1 MPDFLPLF
9 PHRHS
14 RSFGNDLS
22 VFSPLRYALGYE
34 GDSFVVS
41 LCSTIRLYSVALSV
55 LDGATSIS
63 SPFFYGFVGFFLLL
77 FFNYSSF
84 FRIFVGQNR
93 KCFLITIKN
102 KDYL

>member
-41 LCSTIRLYSVALSV
+41 LCSTIRLHSVALSV
-55 LDGATSIS
+55 LDGGNFYIIS
-63 SPFFYGFVGFFLLL
+63 L
-77 FFNYSSF
+77 FFMALSAF
-84 FRIFVGQNR
+84 FF
-93 KCFLITIKN
+93 CFFSIIHLFSLTLWATEKNIIITIKSKN
-102 KDYL
+102 

>member
-1 MPDFLPLF
+1 MSDFLQLF

-41 LCSTIRLYSVALSV
+41 LCSTTRLYSVALSV
-55 LDGATSIS
+55 LDGGNFYIIS
-63 SPFFYGFVGFFLLL
+63 FFLWLCRL
-77 FFNYSSF
+77 FSSAF
-84 FRIFVGQNR
+84 FQLFIF
-93 KCFLITIKN
+93 FP
-102 KDYL
+102 